1 MTENPTGFE
10 GPEFTKRIR
19 RRDPEALQAVTSAYL
34 GQVLRAARGA
44 GLAPQRAEDVTQST
58 FTTFIEAAPRF
69 EGRSH
74 VRTWLFGILYKKIA
88 EARRDE
94 QRGGQ
99 LDDIDEVVEQ
109 RFAPDGSWARPPQ
122 PANDRLYIAEIRA
135 GIEDC
140 LDSVP
145 TKQRMAFILREV
157 QELESEEVCKILDVT
172 LTNLGVL
179 LYRARN
185 RLRECLEKKGVRR

>member
-1 MTENPTGFE
+1 MTRRRLPFA
-10 GPEFTKRIR
+10 R
-19 RRDPEALQAVTSAYL
+19 RRD
-34 GQVLRAARGA
+34 
-44 GLAPQRAEDVTQST
+44 
-58 FTTFIEAAPRF
+58 
-69 EGRSH
+69 
-74 VRTWLFGILYKKIA
+74 
-88 EARRDE
+88 
-94 QRGGQ
+94 
-99 LDDIDEVVEQ
+99 
-109 RFAPDGSWARPPQ
+109 WARPPQ